1 MWDKSAQF
9 IAAAGVNLL
18 KSNNSLADP
27 VFENPFVKRLLSPD
41 NSGLYDV
48 DALFAA
54 LDETFRQY
62 REFPVPLPTIPFLS
76 RNENSFTFR
85 AEDLEEIKRRISAA
99 CGYGM

>member
-1 MWDKSAQF
+1 MAEFASRGVAG
-9 IAAAGVNLL
+9 AALGIGIG
-18 KSNNSLADP
+18 
-27 VFENPFVKRLLSPD
+27 
-41 NSGLYDV
+41 GLYDV
-48 DALFAA
+48 DALFTA

-99 CGYGM
+99 CGYGA